1 MTTLEN
7 ACVHTRSS
15 RYILVVT
22 PPHCLYPNVYLEVS
36 FYTSKYTFFPP
47 YQAQCNPL
55 ANTSYYD
62 IDVLACVYICL
73 PIFHWIIHSSYF
85 FQKNYCRVYCPYFSA
100 AIDIGHFQL
109 FLVQVCEREV
119 PSL

>member
-1 MTTLEN
+1 MTT
-7 ACVHTRSS
+7 VFT
-15 RYILVVT
+15 
-22 PPHCLYPNVYLEVS
+22 S
-36 FYTSKYTFFPP
+36 FYTSKYVFIPP

-55 ANTSYYD
+55 ANTSYND
-62 IDVLACVYICL
+62 IDVLACVHIYVCL
-73 PIFHWIIHSSYF
+73 YFIGLYMVPIFFQMNYF
-85 FQKNYCRVYCPYFSA
+85 RVYCPYFSA